1 MKKLSMIKEN
11 KITEKEDTP
20 AVKLWKELLISG
32 YERGASDIHIEP
44 REHQLVIRMRMDGL
58 LMETMRVEKELHQ
71 PLITCAKLE
80 AGMDIAEK
88 RIPQDGHCKMVIRDV
103 ELNLRASVVPSI
115 YGEKMVLRFLNTET
129 KIDRADMFGMD
140 EKNYRKVQEILM
152 RPDGILYITGPTGS
166 GKTTTLY
173 MLLEWLKKKPVNIMT
188 IEDPVEKFIDGM
200 TQIQINEQANL
211 TFERGLRAILRQD
224 PDIIMIGE
232 TRDPQTA
239 RISARAA
246 ITGHLVLSTLHTK
259 DAAGA
264 IVRMLDL
271 EVEPY
276 MAANSISGI
285 VAQRLARKV
294 CEKCAK
300 EKDLDESEAKR
311 LGLRGRKIRYGTGCE
326 CCNGTGYKGRIAV
339 HEVIIVDAEM
349 RKMIAARCSAEEIS
363 EYVRKTQDV
372 STLKESIARLVE
384 AGITTEEELIRLTC
398 GTESY
403 HRPY

>member
-1 MKKLSMIKEN
+1 MIKLSMMKEN
-11 KITEKEDTP
+11 KNQEMDDTP
-20 AVKLWKELLISG
+20 AVKLWNELLISG
-32 YERGASDIHIEP
+32 YESGASDIHIEP
-44 REHQLVIRMRMDGL
+44 REHQVVIRMRMDGL
-58 LMETMRVEKELHQ
+58 LTEVMRVEKELHQ
-71 PLITCAKLE
+71 PLITCAKLM

-88 RIPQDGHCKMVIRDV
+88 RIPQDGHCKMKVKDV

-115 YGEKMVLRFLNTET
+115 YGETMVLRFLNMET
-129 KIDRADMFGMD
+129 KVDQSERFGMD
-140 EKNYRKVQEILM
+140 EENYRKLQEILM

-173 MLLEWLKKKPVNIMT
+173 MILDWLKKKPVNIMT
-188 IEDPVEKFIDGM
+188 IEDPVEKFVDGI

-232 TRDPQTA
+232 TRDAKTA

-294 CEKCAK
+294 CPNCAQEKELEEA
-300 EKDLDESEAKR
+300 ESKR
-311 LGLRGRKIRYGTGCE
+311 LGLRVRKVRYGAGCE
-326 CCNGTGYKGRIAV
+326 QCNGTGYKGRIAI
-339 HEVIIVDAEM
+339 HEVVLVDKEM
-349 RKMIAARCSAEEIS
+349 RNMITRRCSAEEMF
-363 EYVRKTQDV
+363 EYVKRTQEI
-372 STLKESIARLVE
+372 STLKEGMIRLVE
-384 AGITTEEELIRLTC
+384 NGISTVDELIRLTY
-398 GTESY
+398 GTEE
-403 HRPY
+403 

>member
-1 MKKLSMIKEN
+1 MIKLSMMKEN
-11 KITEKEDTP
+11 KNQEMDDTP
-20 AVKLWKELLISG
+20 AVKLWNELLISG
-32 YERGASDIHIEP
+32 YESGASDIHIEP
-44 REHQLVIRMRMDGL
+44 REHQVVIRMRMDGL
-58 LMETMRVEKELHQ
+58 LTEVMRVEKELHQ
-71 PLITCAKLE
+71 PLITCAKLM

-88 RIPQDGHCKMVIRDV
+88 RIPQDGHCKMKVKDV

-115 YGEKMVLRFLNTET
+115 YGETMVLRFLNMET
-129 KIDRADMFGMD
+129 KVDQSERFGMD
-140 EKNYRKVQEILM
+140 EENYRKLQKILM

-173 MLLEWLKKKPVNIMT
+173 MILDWLKKKPVNIMT
-188 IEDPVEKFIDGM
+188 IEDPVEKFVDGI

-232 TRDPQTA
+232 TRDAKTA

-294 CEKCAK
+294 CLNCAQEK
-300 EKDLDESEAKR
+300 ELEEAEFKR
-311 LGLRGRKIRYGTGCE
+311 LGLRVRKVRYGAGCE
-326 CCNGTGYKGRIAV
+326 QCNGTGYKGRIAI
-339 HEVIIVDAEM
+339 HEVVLVDKEM
-349 RKMIAARCSAEEIS
+349 RNMIARRCSAEELF
-363 EYVRKTQDV
+363 EYVKRTQEI
-372 STLKESIARLVE
+372 STLKDGMIRLVE
-384 AGITTEEELIRLTC
+384 NGISTVDELIRLTY
-398 GTESY
+398 GTEE
-403 HRPY
+403 

>member
-1 MKKLSMIKEN
+1 MIKLSMMKEN
-11 KITEKEDTP
+11 KNQEMDDTP
-20 AVKLWKELLISG
+20 AVKLWNELLISG

-44 REHQLVIRMRMDGL
+44 REHQVVIRMRMDGL
-58 LMETMRVEKELHQ
+58 LTEVMRVEKELHQ
-71 PLITCAKLE
+71 PLITCAKLM

-88 RIPQDGHCKMVIRDV
+88 RIPQDGHCKMKVKDV

-115 YGEKMVLRFLNTET
+115 YGETMVLRFLNMET
-129 KIDRADMFGMD
+129 KVDQSERFGMD
-140 EKNYRKVQEILM
+140 EENYRKLQEILM

-173 MLLEWLKKKPVNIMT
+173 MILDWLKKKPVNIMT
-188 IEDPVEKFIDGM
+188 IEDPVEKFVDGI

-232 TRDPQTA
+232 TRDAKTA

-294 CEKCAK
+294 CPNCAQEKELEEA
-300 EKDLDESEAKR
+300 ESKR
-311 LGLRGRKIRYGTGCE
+311 LGLRVRKVRYGAGCE
-326 CCNGTGYKGRIAV
+326 QCNGTGYKGRIAI
-339 HEVIIVDAEM
+339 HEVVLVDKEM
-349 RKMIAARCSAEEIS
+349 RNMIARRCTAEELF
-363 EYVRKTQDV
+363 EYVKRTQEI
-372 STLKESIARLVE
+372 STLKDGMIRLVE
-384 AGITTEEELIRLTC
+384 NGISTVDELIRLTY
-398 GTESY
+398 GTEE
-403 HRPY
+403 

>member
-11 KITEKEDTP
+11 RITEKEETP
-20 AVKLWKELLISG
+20 AVKLWRELLILA
-32 YERGASDIHIEP
+32 YEKGASDIHIEP
-44 REHQLVIRMRMDGL
+44 RENQLVIRMRMDGL
-58 LMETMRVEKELHQ
+58 LTEVMRVEKELHQ
-71 PLITCAKLE
+71 PFITCAKLM

-88 RIPQDGHCKMVIRDV
+88 RIPQDGHCKTKLQNV
-103 ELNLRASVVPSI
+103 ELNLRASVIPSI
-115 YGEKMVLRFLNTET
+115 YGERMVLRFLNMEAEVERAET
-129 KIDRADMFGMD
+129 FGMD
-140 EKNYRKVQEILM
+140 ERNYRALQKILM
-152 RPDGILYITGPTGS
+152 HPDGILYITGPTGS

-173 MLLEWLKKKPVNIMT
+173 MLLDWLKKKKVNIMT
-188 IEDPVEKFIDGM
+188 IEDPVEKFIDGI
-200 TQIQINEQANL
+200 TQIPINEQANL

-276 MAANSISGI
+276 MAANSIRGI

-294 CEKCAK
+294 CENCSMEK
-300 EKDLDESEAKR
+300 ELNESEAKH
-311 LGLRGRKIRYGTGCE
+311 LGLRVRKIRYGMGCD
-326 CCNGTGYKGRIAV
+326 CCNGTGYRGRIAV
-339 HEVIIVDAEM
+339 HEVIMVDAKM
-349 RKMIAARCSAEEIS
+349 RKMIAAGCSAEDIS

-372 STLKESIARLVE
+372 LTLKESVIRLVE
-384 AGITTEEELIRLTC
+384 NGITTDEELIRLTS
-398 GTESY
+398 GAEE
-403 HRPY
+403 

>member
-1 MKKLSMIKEN
+1 MIKLSMMKEN
-11 KITEKEDTP
+11 KNQEMDDTP
-20 AVKLWKELLISG
+20 AVKLWNELLISG

-44 REHQLVIRMRMDGL
+44 REHQVVIRMRMDGL
-58 LMETMRVEKELHQ
+58 LTEVMRVEKELHQ
-71 PLITCAKLE
+71 PLITCAKLM

-88 RIPQDGHCKMVIRDV
+88 RIPQDGHCKMKVKDV

-115 YGEKMVLRFLNTET
+115 YGETMVLRFLNMET
-129 KIDRADMFGMD
+129 KVDQSERFGMD
-140 EKNYRKVQEILM
+140 EENYRKLQEILR

-173 MLLEWLKKKPVNIMT
+173 MILDWLKKKPVNIMT
-188 IEDPVEKFIDGM
+188 IEDPVEKFVDGI

-232 TRDPQTA
+232 TRDAKTA

-294 CEKCAK
+294 CLNCAQEKELEEA
-300 EKDLDESEAKR
+300 ESKR
-311 LGLRGRKIRYGTGCE
+311 LGLRVRKVRYGAGCE
-326 CCNGTGYKGRIAV
+326 QCNGTGYKGRIAI
-339 HEVIIVDAEM
+339 HEVVLVDKEM
-349 RKMIAARCSAEEIS
+349 RNMIARRCSAEELF
-363 EYVRKTQDV
+363 EYVKRTQEI
-372 STLKESIARLVE
+372 STLKDGMIRLVE
-384 AGITTEEELIRLTC
+384 NGISTVDELIRLTY
-398 GTESY
+398 GTEE
-403 HRPY
+403 

>member
-1 MKKLSMIKEN
+1 
-11 KITEKEDTP
+11 
-20 AVKLWKELLISG
+20 
-32 YERGASDIHIEP
+32 
-44 REHQLVIRMRMDGL
+44 MRMDGL
-58 LMETMRVEKELHQ
+58 LTEVMRVEKELHQ
-71 PLITCAKLE
+71 PLITCAKLM

-88 RIPQDGHCKMVIRDV
+88 RIPQDGHCKMKVKDV

-115 YGEKMVLRFLNTET
+115 YGETMVLRFLNMET
-129 KIDRADMFGMD
+129 KVDQSERFGMD
-140 EKNYRKVQEILM
+140 EENYRKLQEILR

-173 MLLEWLKKKPVNIMT
+173 MILDWLKKKPVNIMT
-188 IEDPVEKFIDGM
+188 IEDPVEKFVDGI

-232 TRDPQTA
+232 TRDAKTA

-294 CEKCAK
+294 CKNCAQEK
-300 EKDLDESEAKR
+300 ELEEAEFKR
-311 LGLRGRKIRYGTGCE
+311 LGLRVRKVRYGAGCE
-326 CCNGTGYKGRIAV
+326 QCNGTGYKGRIAI
-339 HEVIIVDAEM
+339 HEVVLVDKEM
-349 RKMIAARCSAEEIS
+349 RNMIARRCSAEELF
-363 EYVRKTQDV
+363 EYVKRTQEI
-372 STLKESIARLVE
+372 STLKDGMIRLVE
-384 AGITTEEELIRLTC
+384 NGISTVDELIRLTY
-398 GTESY
+398 GTEE
-403 HRPY
+403 

>member
-11 KITEKEDTP
+11 RITEKEETP
-20 AVKLWKELLISG
+20 AVKLWRELLILA
-32 YERGASDIHIEP
+32 YEKGASDIHIEP
-44 REHQLVIRMRMDGL
+44 RENQLVIRMRMDGL
-58 LMETMRVEKELHQ
+58 LTEVMRVEKELHQ
-71 PLITCAKLE
+71 PFITCAKLM

-88 RIPQDGHCKMVIRDV
+88 RIPQDGHCKTKLQNV
-103 ELNLRASVVPSI
+103 ELNLRASVIPSI
-115 YGEKMVLRFLNTET
+115 YGERMVLRFLNMEAEVERAET
-129 KIDRADMFGMD
+129 FGMD
-140 EKNYRKVQEILM
+140 ERNYRALQKILM
-152 RPDGILYITGPTGS
+152 HPDGILYITGPTGS

-173 MLLEWLKKKPVNIMT
+173 MLLDWLKKKKVNIMT
-188 IEDPVEKFIDGM
+188 IEDPVEKFIDGI
-200 TQIQINEQANL
+200 TQIPINEQANL

-276 MAANSISGI
+276 MAANSIRGI

-294 CEKCAK
+294 CESCSIEK
-300 EKDLDESEAKR
+300 ELNESEAKH
-311 LGLRGRKIRYGTGCE
+311 LGLRVRKIRYGMGCD
-326 CCNGTGYKGRIAV
+326 CCNGTGYRGRIAV
-339 HEVIIVDAEM
+339 HEVIMVDAKM
-349 RKMIAARCSAEEIS
+349 RKMIAAGCSAEDIS

-372 STLKESIARLVE
+372 LTLKESVIRLVE
-384 AGITTEEELIRLTC
+384 NGITTDEELIRLTS
-398 GTESY
+398 GAEE
-403 HRPY
+403 

>member
-1 MKKLSMIKEN
+1 MKKFSMKKEN
-11 KITEKEDTP
+11 RIIENKRMEKEDTP
-20 AVKLWKELLISG
+20 AVRLWKELLISG
-32 YERGASDIHIEP
+32 YEKGASDIHIEP
-44 REHQLVIRMRMDGL
+44 REDQVVIRMRMDGL
-58 LMETMRVEKELHQ
+58 LTEVMRIEKELYQ
-71 PLITCAKLE
+71 PLITCAKLM

-88 RIPQDGHCKMVIRDV
+88 RVPQDGHCKTEIQNV
-103 ELNLRASVVPSI
+103 ELNLRASVIPSI
-115 YGEKMVLRFLNTET
+115 YGEKMVLRFLNMETEV
-129 KIDRADMFGMD
+129 DRAEMFGMD
-140 EKNYRKVQEILM
+140 EKNYQKLQKILM
-152 RPDGILYITGPTGS
+152 HSDGILYITGPTGS

-173 MLLEWLKKKPVNIMT
+173 MILEWLKKKPVNIMT
-188 IEDPVEKFIDGM
+188 IEDPVEKFMDGI

-232 TRDPQTA
+232 TRDTQTA

-276 MAANSISGI
+276 MAANSINGI

-294 CEKCAK
+294 CENCAAEK
-300 EKDLDESEAKR
+300 ELDELEAER
-311 LGLRGRKIRYGTGCE
+311 LGLQVRKIRYGTGCE

-339 HEVIIVDAEM
+339 HEVITVDAEI
-349 RKMIAARCSAEEIS
+349 RKMIARRCSAEEIS
-363 EYVRKTQDV
+363 EYVRRTQEV
-372 STLKESIARLVE
+372 MTLKESIAYLVE
-384 AGITTEEELIRLTC
+384 NGITTVEEWLRLTY
-398 GTESY
+398 GTDA
-403 HRPY
+403 